1 MNTATKDVSRS
12 LRKRA
17 NANVADRVGMDATVY
32 ARIKTNLDW
41 LAARTWKLTG
51 TGLRRVSLET
61 GVNVLLWAVELYVLA
76 FLLKLFLD

>member
-32 ARIKTNLDW
+32 ARIKNTLDGP
-41 LAARTWKLTG
+41 AARSWKLTG
-51 TGLRRVSLET
+51 LRKVSLET
-61 GVNVLLWAVELYVLA
+61 MVNMLLWAVELYVLA